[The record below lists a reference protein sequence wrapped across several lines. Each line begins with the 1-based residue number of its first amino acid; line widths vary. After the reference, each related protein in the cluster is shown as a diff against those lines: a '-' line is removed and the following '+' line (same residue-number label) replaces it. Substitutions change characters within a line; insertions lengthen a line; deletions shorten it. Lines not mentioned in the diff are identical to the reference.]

1 MEPKPTVE
9 LHHFRHPTDEQL
21 QHSYIFSNYYNLQS
35 VHFEYSLTIICIDLI
50 KHSWLKEHAIKH
62 EVKTCYD
69 VDDNYPSYSFD
80 AVIITRVIFPSF
92 NFFLCALSV
101 LNYKKK
107 NGPTHFQRKRWLNFT
122 AIQFATVTKMDLHI
136 GYTIIVAFAN

>member
-1 MEPKPTVE
+1 M
-9 LHHFRHPTDEQL
+9 
-21 QHSYIFSNYYNLQS
+21 
-35 VHFEYSLTIICIDLI
+35 DLI
-50 KHSWLKEHAIKH
+50 KHSAKQSWLKERAITH

-80 AVIITRVIFPSF
+80 AVINTRVIFPSF

-101 LNYKKK
+101 LNYKK

-136 GYTIIVAFAN
+136 GYTDIVAFAN